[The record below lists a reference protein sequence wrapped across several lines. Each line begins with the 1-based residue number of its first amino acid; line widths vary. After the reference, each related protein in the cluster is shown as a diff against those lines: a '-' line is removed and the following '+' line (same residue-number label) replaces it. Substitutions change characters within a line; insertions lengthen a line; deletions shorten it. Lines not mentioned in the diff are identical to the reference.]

1 MATNNRT
8 GKKIV
13 EWADRDSAKGSSL
26 DTATFIG
33 IVKNNL
39 DPTRSGRLQVWIP
52 DLGGNESD
60 STTWRTVSY
69 ASPFFGSTYNPTAP
83 DKNDY
88 RNTQHTYGMWAV
100 PPDVNNQV
108 LCTFVNGDP
117 GRGYW
122 FACVH
127 SQIVSHYMVPGI
139 AAGNQVETD
148 TADANVKKYID
159 TQNGTSGVPV
169 VEFNENVDAAI
180 NSNFYNNKKPVHE
193 EQFKQLLD
201 QGLDKDRTRGA
212 ITSSS
217 QRESPSTV
225 FGISTPGRL
234 VNDPATSDEFQQALE
249 GDALTD
255 ELFTKYS
262 TGPRKGG
269 HQFVMDDGDL
279 DGTDN
284 LVRLRTAGGHQILMN
299 DQKRVMYIANSSGSV
314 WLEFSDNGQMHVF
327 SSGGMNFRS
336 EGDINLHSDKNINIT
351 AKEKLNITGV
361 NEFNFESN
369 LIKGRSIGKM
379 TLYAAGMNIGSEAD
393 LNLYAEAAGNFQ
405 SGGALSCVGSLV
417 QLNSGGGAVVA
428 APAKLATMV
437 HSDASRDDPAGP
449 WKSVPRSLD
458 SLCSIVPSHEP
469 WNRVTGV
476 DRLTGAPPDGF
487 GVGGS
492 GAQDISIGG
501 APEKIISPSICE
513 PKGAIKRDAQGKQI
527 TDSNGNVM
535 RESVAEADPGPK
547 LAATQPVS
555 KAMPKDLLNREDI
568 PNPSGGI
575 GPLSQFQVKCL
586 MAELAFAESNFNYA
600 QVDSTNTYLGRYQ
613 LGAYAFQDVK
623 YIKPEYV
630 TKYATEAVRYPDAW
644 VGTENIKSA
653 EDFLGA
659 KGTQEKVMF
668 ALLKQNF
675 DTLSKKSND
684 KYGIDPNDDLCTVA
698 GMLAVSLLLGPG
710 GARTWRL
717 TGGGDARATSAAAY
731 YNRGRY
737 AIDVLAN
744 GGNTATGT
752 ATTRVDK
759 SGLTPAAQA
768 AAAANIN
775 PDDVLEF
782 TPYVRGQNTG
792 TGTKEKFMAMTGEFK
807 AMVLGAA
814 RDFKA
819 ATGQKLHVNSALRN
833 QEDQTKLYQAWK
845 NAGGDYN
852 SRPTVNTEY
861 GSLSKPVQ
869 IVGRHGSGAAMD
881 SPSNQVAKM
890 KALGLF
896 EKYGLQSVNNDP
908 PHMQR
913 PR

>member
-8 GKKIV
+8 GSKMV
-13 EWADRDSAKGSSL
+13 AWADRDSAKGSSL

-52 DLGGNESD
+52 DLGGSEND

-83 DKNDY
+83 KENSFKN
-88 RNTQHTYGMWAV
+88 TTHTYGMWAV
-100 PPDVNNQV
+100 PPDLDNQV
-108 LCTFVNGDP
+108 LCTCVNGDP

-127 SQIVSHYMVPGI
+127 SQMVGHYMVPGI
-139 AAGNQVETD
+139 AAGNAVESD

-169 VEFNENVDAAI
+169 VEFNENNPDSI

-193 EQFKQLLD
+193 AQFKQLLD
-201 QGLDKDRTRGA
+201 QGLDKDRTRGS

-234 VNDPATSDEFQQALE
+234 VNDPAKSDEFQQALE
-249 GDALTD
+249 GDSLSE

-262 TGPRKGG
+262 SGPRKGG

-314 WLEFSDNGQMHVF
+314 WLEFADNGQMHVF

-351 AKEKLNITGV
+351 AKAKLNMTGV
-361 NEFNFESN
+361 NNLNVESDD
-369 LIKGRSIGKM
+369 IKVRSINTM
-379 TLYAAGMNIGSEAD
+379 TLFAAEMNIGSSGS
-393 LNLYAEAAGNFQ
+393 LNLYADGVGNFQ
-405 SGGALSCVGSLV
+405 AGGVLSCVGSTI
-417 QLNSGGGAVVA
+417 QLNSGGGKAVA
-428 APAKLATMV
+428 APAKLPTMI
-437 HSDASRDDPAGP
+437 HSDASRDDPSGP
-449 WKSVPRSLD
+449 WQSVPRSLD

-469 WNRVTGV
+469 WNRVTGT

-487 GVGGS
+487 GTGS

-501 APEKIISPSICE
+501 APEKIIQPSICE
-513 PKGAIKRDAQGKQI
+513 PKGAVKKDAQGKPI
-527 TDSNGNVM
+527 TDGSGNVM

-547 LAATQPVS
+547 LAATQPGT
-555 KAMPKDLLNREDI
+555 KLMGKDLLNRDDV
-568 PNPSGGI
+568 PNPSAGI
-575 GPLSQFQVKCL
+575 GPLSQFQIKCL
-586 MAELAFAESNFNYA
+586 MAQLAFAESNFNYE
-600 QVDSTNTYLGRYQ
+600 QVDSTSTYLGRYQ
-613 LGAYAFQDVK
+613 IGTYALLDLK
-623 YIKPEYV
+623 YIKSEYV
-630 TKYATEAVRYPDAW
+630 TKYTTEAVRYPDAW
-644 VGTENIKSA
+644 FGTDGLDSA
-653 EDFLGA
+653 EAFLAA
-659 KGTQEKVMF
+659 KGKQEKAMF
-668 ALLKQNF
+668 ALLKLNYEA
-675 DTLSKKSND
+675 LIKKSND
-684 KYGIDPNDDLCTVA
+684 KYGISPDDDLCTVA

-717 TGGGDARATSAAAY
+717 TGGGDARAISAAAY
-731 YNRGRY
+731 YNRGRH

-744 GGNTATGT
+744 GGNAVTGT

-782 TPYVRGQNTG
+782 TPYVKGQNTG
-792 TGTKEKFMAMTGEFK
+792 TGTKEKFLAMTGEFK

-814 RDFKA
+814 REFKEK
-819 ATGQKLHVNSALRN
+819 TGQKLHVNSALRN

-845 NAGGDYN
+845 SAGGDYN
-852 SRPTVNTEY
+852 SRPTVNTIY

-881 SPSNQVAKM
+881 SPSAQISKM

-896 EKYGLQSVNNDP
+896 EKYGLQGVNNDP